1 MAGIHRKKK
10 EKRMKK
16 ITKAGVYLSLAAM
29 LAMGTGTAVLAY
41 SDENYWGEDVYTAD
55 EDYTIT
61 DSQGIVYYADR
72 TSSDITYGVYDFTQS
87 YDKNHKAMVTKLDIA
102 NRIGGTPVTS
112 IDKGFKGQK
121 EIEEITM
128 GNNIWDLSGS
138 FMGCT
143 GLKRIKLSSAIKEIP
158 ARSFQDC
165 SSLKAIQIPKA
176 CKELGTSAFEG
187 CSSLQKVTFAKTP
200 ASFKVG
206 KNAFKGTAWKKA
218 CKTDF
223 KPMIAGG
230 VLLDASTDGNGE
242 NMTIKGSKVSCIA
255 QNSLANARSVK
266 NLTIS
271 KVKNI
276 QSHSL
281 DGCKA
286 KKITILQPKKL
297 GDKMFANTKNVKK
310 IVITGNVKI
319 TKTTM
324 KSLKNP
330 KKVTLYVEQKR
341 VAQLQKILPCKVR
354 AIASKKTA
362 KGSLLTDKKSV
373 KNSKVQSK
381 KMTGEGVIVNKSLDG
396 KMIEDNQGL
405 VYEMDKNG
413 YYYITKFDQKYDEK
427 FNPLHT
433 EITIPEKINDIDV
446 LGVKSQ
452 DVFQYCTEITS
463 VAMPENIKL
472 PRAAFMGCT
481 NLKKVTYLSVD
492 GLSVFYRAKLRNYLF
507 KDCTNLEE
515 VTLTECF
522 ELVGNYAFMNCT
534 CLKKIT
540 FPKNVD
546 AIGAYAFYNTGLE
559 EVILD
564 SKSVT
569 GIDTKAFA
577 NCKKLRCVT
586 IRVLDAI
593 CSHAF
598 YNCTN
603 LEKIT
608 IKGFSIQDCTIESN
622 AFVNTKWI
630 ETYKRKNQPVILN
643 GVLVNGYYVKGNVT
657 LDGKKVKRI
666 LGNSFADN
674 HKIKKL
680 KVKGVDEIDD
690 YAFVGSSA
698 TEASISGCKKMGM
711 YLFGDCKKLKKLY
724 IEKIKTI
731 PIFSLA
737 FITGLQK
744 LVLGKDVVK
753 LEENAIYHCKNI
765 KKIIFGRDVTKLE
778 ENAIYYC
785 PKLTVVRFKTRK
797 TIDWHPYW
805 LGSKEMY
812 PGCGKV
818 KHIYMN
824 RPKWAPKNPLADWL
838 A

>member
-1 MAGIHRKKK
+1 
-10 EKRMKK
+10 
-16 ITKAGVYLSLAAM
+16 M
-29 LAMGTGTAVLAY
+29 LALGTETAVLAY

-354 AIASKKTA
+354 AIASKKT
-362 KGSLLTDKKSV
+362 
-373 KNSKVQSK
+373 
-381 KMTGEGVIVNKSLDG
+381 
-396 KMIEDNQGL
+396 
-405 VYEMDKNG
+405 NG
-413 YYYITKFDQKYDEK
+413 
-427 FNPLHT
+427 
-433 EITIPEKINDIDV
+433 
-446 LGVKSQ
+446 
-452 DVFQYCTEITS
+452 
-463 VAMPENIKL
+463 M
-472 PRAAFMGCT
+472 
-481 NLKKVTYLSVD
+481 
-492 GLSVFYRAKLRNYLF
+492 
-507 KDCTNLEE
+507 
-515 VTLTECF
+515 
-522 ELVGNYAFMNCT
+522 
-534 CLKKIT
+534 
-540 FPKNVD
+540 
-546 AIGAYAFYNTGLE
+546 
-559 EVILD
+559 
-564 SKSVT
+564 
-569 GIDTKAFA
+569 
-577 NCKKLRCVT
+577 
-586 IRVLDAI
+586 
-593 CSHAF
+593 
-598 YNCTN
+598 
-603 LEKIT
+603 
-608 IKGFSIQDCTIESN
+608 
-622 AFVNTKWI
+622 
-630 ETYKRKNQPVILN
+630 
-643 GVLVNGYYVKGNVT
+643 
-657 LDGKKVKRI
+657 
-666 LGNSFADN
+666 
-674 HKIKKL
+674 
-680 KVKGVDEIDD
+680 
-690 YAFVGSSA
+690 
-698 TEASISGCKKMGM
+698 
-711 YLFGDCKKLKKLY
+711 
-724 IEKIKTI
+724 
-731 PIFSLA
+731 
-737 FITGLQK
+737 
-744 LVLGKDVVK
+744 
-753 LEENAIYHCKNI
+753 
-765 KKIIFGRDVTKLE
+765 KKIIPIIPNNLPPIIA
-778 ENAIYYC
+778 AINVYNGGK
-785 PKLTVVRFKTRK
+785 PTELPTT
-797 TIDWHPYW
+797 
-805 LGSKEMY
+805 LG
-812 PGCGKV
+812 
-818 KHIYMN
+818 
-824 RPKWAPKNPLADWL
+824 
-838 A
+838 

>member
-1 MAGIHRKKK
+1 
-10 EKRMKK
+10 MKK

-29 LAMGTGTAVLAY
+29 LVLGTGTAVLAY

-577 NCKKLRCVT
+577 NCKNLRCVT

-630 ETYKRKNQPVILN
+630 ETYKKKNQPVILN

-657 LDGKKVKRI
+657 LNGKKVKRI
-666 LGNSFADN
+666 LGQSFADN

-731 PIFSLA
+731 PMFSLA

-744 LVLGKDVVK
+744 LTFGNNVVK

-765 KKIIFGRDVTKLE
+765 KKIIFGKDVTKLE

-805 LGSKEMY
+805 LGSKDMY

-824 RPKWAPKNPLADWL
+824 CPKWAPKNPLADWL

>member
-1 MAGIHRKKK
+1 
-10 EKRMKK
+10 MKK

-286 KKITILQPKKL
+286 KKITILQPQKL

>member
-1 MAGIHRKKK
+1 
-10 EKRMKK
+10 MKK

>member
-1 MAGIHRKKK
+1 
-10 EKRMKK
+10 MKK
-16 ITKAGVYLSLAAM
+16 ITKAGVYLFLAAM
-29 LAMGTGTAVLAY
+29 LALGTETVVSAQT
-41 SDENYWGEDVYTAD
+41 DENYWTNKDYWSE
-55 EDYTIT
+55 EDYAAEEEGTIT
-61 DSQGIVYYADR
+61 DHYGVVYYADGK
-72 TSSDITYGVYDFTQS
+72 SSDATYGVSGFTQF
-87 YDKNHKAMVTKLDIA
+87 YDKNHKALITKINIA
-102 NRIGGTPVTS
+102 DRIGGTPVTS
-112 IDKGFKGQK
+112 IDKGFEGQK

-128 GNNIWDLSGS
+128 GNNIWNILGS
-138 FMGCT
+138 FKGCT
-143 GLKRIKLSSAIKEIP
+143 GLKRIKLSSVIKEIP
-158 ARSFQDC
+158 DRTFQDC

-176 CKELGTSAFEG
+176 CKELGKSSFEG

-330 KKVTLYVEQKR
+330 KKVTLYVDQKR

-362 KGSLLTDKKSV
+362 KGSLLRDKKSV

-492 GLSVFYRAKLRNYLF
+492 GLSVFYRAELRNYLF

-515 VTLTECF
+515 VTLTERF

-534 CLKKIT
+534 SLKKIT

-630 ETYKRKNQPVILN
+630 ETYKKKNQPVILN

-657 LDGKKVKRI
+657 LNGKKVKRI
-666 LGNSFADN
+666 LGQSFADN

-731 PIFSLA
+731 PMFSLA

-744 LVLGKDVVK
+744 LTFGNNVVK

-765 KKIIFGRDVTKLE
+765 KKIIFGKDVTKLE

-805 LGSKEMY
+805 LGSKDMY

-824 RPKWAPKNPLADWL
+824 CPKWAPKNPLADWL

>member
-1 MAGIHRKKK
+1 
-10 EKRMKK
+10 MKK

-29 LAMGTGTAVLAY
+29 LALGTGTAVLAY

-534 CLKKIT
+534 SLKKIT

-711 YLFGDCKKLKKLY
+711 YLFGDCKKLKKIS

-731 PIFSLA
+731 PMYSLA
-737 FITGLQK
+737 LVTGLQK
-744 LVLGKDVVK
+744 LTLGKDVEK
-753 LEENAIYHCKNI
+753 LEASAVHHCPNLRTVSFKTQKPIDWSYDTMGGTEGNMFVGCT
-765 KKIIFGRDVTKLE
+765 KLRDV
-778 ENAIYYC
+778 
-785 PKLTVVRFKTRK
+785 
-797 TIDWHPYW
+797 
-805 LGSKEMY
+805 
-812 PGCGKV
+812 
-818 KHIYMN
+818 YMN
-824 RPKWAPKNPLADWL
+824 SKSLLKGSEDSWMDAFDKKKVTIHVPKKLYQKYEDSPYIYCKVVAKK
-838 A
+838 